1 MDRCDFC
8 SIMTCLKN
16 HISESN
22 QMSQPEFL
30 YEIFSDFMDSQ
41 EIGDFS
47 LDNGLVCRW
56 MTGQAKISPKI
67 SSYYAKPSK
76 QELLAATMDQN
87 LMPLMADSRQA
98 IQDVYTLFIQD
109 DTISEAKKTEL
120 ASLYKTPDSQLL
132 FLAKLISFGME
143 RPFVKRDARNRK
155 LIAGGALSPAVLNY
169 IMDSEVPKPCR
180 HFLGRENELEKLH
193 AILEENSKVFLYGI
207 AGIGKSELAK
217 AYAKT
222 YRKEYT
228 NILYLMYSGD
238 LRQDIIDLDFADD
251 LPEDTEEERFR
262 KHNRFLRALKADTL
276 LIIDNFNTTATKDS
290 FLSVVL
296 KYRCRIIFT
305 TRSRFDNYTSM
316 DLEEISDSE
325 ALLSLM
331 GCFYSDAEKYPS
343 VLNQIIQT
351 VHSHTLAVELSARLL
366 ETGILEPQN
375 LLTRLQEEKSALD
388 ATDTID
394 IIKDGQSRKATY
406 YDHIHTLFSLYQLSP
421 AEQDIMRGLSFAP
434 AGGISGRL
442 YAHWLKL
449 SDMNI
454 INGLIEKGFIQT
466 QTGRQIALHPMIQEV
481 TVDETAPSVKNSSVL
496 LGSLQ
501 DICLRHGEDV
511 SYYKQ
516 LFQTIENIVRQIEND
531 DTPAYLLFLENAFPY
546 MEKYHYTAGMELIIS
561 KLSTL
566 LKDNTSGSESDRALL
581 LDYQAACETKTE
593 KAIKMEKKAIS
604 LITDITPGNALLVS
618 NLYSNLG
625 GLYKQAGK
633 LELAQ
638 QSMEQ
643 GIQILERFDLLY
655 YHDSIVQTTNYAV
668 LLSDMGQPEKGL
680 SALKKISHIIRDFN
694 SAKTID
700 YAIVQEAMGGICL
713 TTGNV
718 QQATSHFKKA
728 LGIYELIFDKE
739 PDIIKSK
746 KQEISQTYI
755 QAGIYLGTQLL
766 K

>member
-30 YEIFSDFMDSQ
+30 YEIFADFMDSQ

-67 SSYYAKPSK
+67 SSYYEKPSK

-143 RPFVKRDARNRK
+143 RQFVKRDARNRK

-180 HFLGRENELEKLH
+180 HFLGRANELEKLH
-193 AILEENSKVFLYGI
+193 VILEENSKVFLYGI

-228 NILYLMYSGD
+228 NILYLMYSGN
-238 LRQDIIDLDFADD
+238 LRQDIIDLDFVDD
-251 LPEDTEEERFR
+251 LPEDAEEERFR

-296 KYRCRIIFT
+296 KYRCRVIFT

-316 DLEEISDSE
+316 DLEEISDLE

-343 VLNQIIQT
+343 VLKQIIQT

-366 ETGILEPQN
+366 ETGILEPQS
-375 LLTRLQEEKSALD
+375 LLIRLQEEKSALD

-434 AGGISGRL
+434 AGGISVRL

-454 INGLIEKGFIQT
+454 INSLIEKGFIKT
-466 QTGRQIALHPMIQEV
+466 HTGRHIALHPMIQEV

-501 DICLRHGEDV
+501 DICLHHGEDV

-516 LFQTIENIVRQIEND
+516 LFQTIENIVLQIEND

-546 MEKYHYTAGMELIIS
+546 MEKYHYTAGMESLIS
-561 KLSTL
+561 KLSIL
-566 LKDNTSGSESDRALL
+566 LQDKTSGFESDRALL
-581 LDYQAACETKTE
+581 LDYQAACEAKTE
-593 KAIKMEKKAIS
+593 KAIKWKRR
-604 LITDITPGNALLVS
+604 
-618 NLYSNLG
+618 
-625 GLYKQAGK
+625 
-633 LELAQ
+633 
-638 QSMEQ
+638 
-643 GIQILERFDLLY
+643 RF
-655 YHDSIVQTTNYAV
+655 
-668 LLSDMGQPEKGL
+668 P
-680 SALKKISHIIRDFN
+680 
-694 SAKTID
+694 
-700 YAIVQEAMGGICL
+700 
-713 TTGNV
+713 
-718 QQATSHFKKA
+718 
-728 LGIYELIFDKE
+728 
-739 PDIIKSK
+739 
-746 KQEISQTYI
+746 
-755 QAGIYLGTQLL
+755 
-766 K
+766 

>member
-30 YEIFSDFMDSQ
+30 YEIFADFMDSQ

-76 QELLAATMDQN
+76 QELLAATIDQN

-143 RPFVKRDARNRK
+143 RQFVKRDARNRK

-169 IMDSEVPKPCR
+169 IMDSKVPKPCR

-217 AYAKT
+217 AYAKI

-228 NILYLMYSGD
+228 NILYLIYSGD

-296 KYRCRIIFT
+296 KYRCRVIFT

-316 DLEEISDSE
+316 DLEEISDPE

-331 GCFYSDAEKYPS
+331 GCFYSDAGKYPS
-343 VLNQIIQT
+343 VLKQIIQT

-375 LLTRLQEEKSALD
+375 LLIRLQEEKSALD
-388 ATDTID
+388 TTDTID

-442 YAHWLKL
+442 YGA
-449 SDMNI
+449 
-454 INGLIEKGFIQT
+454 
-466 QTGRQIALHPMIQEV
+466 R
-481 TVDETAPSVKNSSVL
+481 
-496 LGSLQ
+496 
-501 DICLRHGEDV
+501 
-511 SYYKQ
+511 Y
-516 LFQTIENIVRQIEND
+516 
-531 DTPAYLLFLENAFPY
+531 
-546 MEKYHYTAGMELIIS
+546 
-561 KLSTL
+561 
-566 LKDNTSGSESDRALL
+566 
-581 LDYQAACETKTE
+581 
-593 KAIKMEKKAIS
+593 
-604 LITDITPGNALLVS
+604 
-618 NLYSNLG
+618 
-625 GLYKQAGK
+625 
-633 LELAQ
+633 
-638 QSMEQ
+638 
-643 GIQILERFDLLY
+643 
-655 YHDSIVQTTNYAV
+655 
-668 LLSDMGQPEKGL
+668 
-680 SALKKISHIIRDFN
+680 
-694 SAKTID
+694 
-700 YAIVQEAMGGICL
+700 
-713 TTGNV
+713 
-718 QQATSHFKKA
+718 
-728 LGIYELIFDKE
+728 
-739 PDIIKSK
+739 PDP
-746 KQEISQTYI
+746 
-755 QAGIYLGTQLL
+755 
-766 K
+766 